1 MRLRILFFTT
11 VLFVQSWGFK
21 SHKKIHEIAIQLIP
35 NDSLFQFF
43 KKESAY
49 IIEHAVD
56 ADIRKFS
63 DHKEITSHF
72 IDLDT
77 YLKRFTEDSLRL
89 LKFRQIKYLESAL
102 LKHGSLP
109 WSIKKT
115 YYNLIYAFR
124 ESDKKKI
131 LKSVCDLGHYISDAC
146 VPLHTNSN
154 YNGQHSHQF
163 GIHSLW
169 ETQIP
174 ELFLDTLVPQLD
186 TIRYEADV
194 QSLVWDL
201 LFSSYK
207 ESYDVLKK
215 EKVLREDHLILR
227 TNRYGKKVFSQK
239 YREDYSET
247 LNMKVH
253 DRLLKSANVAAT
265 LWYSAWIDAGQP
277 NLPK

>member
-1 MRLRILFFTT
+1 MRLRILFFIA
-11 VLFVQSWGFK
+11 VIFIQSWGFK
-21 SHKKIHEIAIQLIP
+21 SHKKIHEIAIQQIP

-43 KKESAY
+43 KRESVY

-56 ADIRKFS
+56 ADVRKFS

-77 YLKRFTEDSLRL
+77 YLKRFSEDSLRILKYRQVEYLDSSL
-89 LKFRQIKYLESAL
+89 LE
-102 LKHGSLP
+102 HGTLP
-109 WSIKKT
+109 WSIKRT
-115 YYNLIYAFR
+115 YYNLIYAYR
-124 ESDKKKI
+124 KMDKKKI
-131 LKSVCDLGHYISDAC
+131 LKYTCDLGHYISDAC

-154 YNGQHSHQF
+154 YNGQHSHQL

-174 ELFLDTLVPQLD
+174 ELFLDTLVPKLD
-186 TIRYEADV
+186 TIQYESEV
-194 QSLVWDL
+194 QGLVWDL

-207 ESYDVLKK
+207 ESYDVLSK
-215 EKVLREDHLILR
+215 EKVLRKDNLSLK

-239 YREDYSET
+239 YRKDYSER

-253 DRLLKSANVAAT
+253 ERLLKSANVAAR

-277 NLPK
+277 KLPS